1 MSQMDKIT
9 LRKAE
14 SVDIPLI
21 FSLVKELA
29 IYELAPEE
37 VTATLEDYEVN
48 GFSEKPLFEAFL
60 LFENDQLAGFAL
72 WYFRFST
79 WKGKRLYLE
88 DLFVKS
94 EFRSKG
100 YGKLLMDAI
109 IEEAK
114 ITNSKGL
121 MWQVLDW
128 NTTAI
133 DFYKKFEARL
143 DSEWINVHIDL

>member
-1 MSQMDKIT
+1 MDKIT

-14 SVDIPLI
+14 SFDIPLI

-29 IYELAPEE
+29 LFERAPEE
-37 VTATLEDYEVN
+37 VIATIEDYEIN
-48 GFSEKPLFEAFL
+48 GFSDKPLFEAFI
-60 LFENDQLAGFAL
+60 LFENDQLVGFAL

-88 DLFVKS
+88 DLFIKS

-100 YGKLLMDAI
+100 YGKLLMEATI
-109 IEEAK
+109 QEAK
-114 ITNSKGL
+114 VTNSKGL

-128 NTTAI
+128 NTPAI
-133 DFYKKFEARL
+133 DFYKKYEARF

>member
-109 IEEAK
+109 LEEAK

-133 DFYKKFEARL
+133 DFYKKYEARF